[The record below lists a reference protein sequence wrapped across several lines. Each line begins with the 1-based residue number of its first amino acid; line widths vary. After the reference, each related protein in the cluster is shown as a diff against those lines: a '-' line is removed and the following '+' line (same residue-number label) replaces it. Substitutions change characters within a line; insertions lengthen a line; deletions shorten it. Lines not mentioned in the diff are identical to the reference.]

1 MMRKIINKCVCLG
14 RVVLDNFYTQSVTNK
29 RTHVFIIWRLHSQLH
44 KRDSIGYR
52 KVYIFIYIF
61 KIIFI
66 FIFLK
71 SRFHFFKV
79 VRYLIDDGLRN
90 LNGYNSL

>member
-29 RTHVFIIWRLHSQLH
+29 RTHVFIIWRLHSPLH

-52 KVYIFIYIF
+52 KVYIYIYIF
-61 KIIFI
+61 
-66 FIFLK
+66 LK
-71 SRFHFFKV
+71 L
-79 VRYLIDDGLRN
+79 YLYL
-90 LNGYNSL
+90 YF